1 MAWYDNGLQGTT
13 AYPLS
18 SGLNRPAYEWGLTTY
33 NCPGPVIIDTI
44 SLNPNATEPY
54 SILLNT
60 FSNCQL
66 YCDITGFNSWH
77 VDYYSSML
85 RWGTD
90 GRQQF
95 CRLRLRKNSEPV
107 GSGTYIGDQFALEY
121 LTDYYD
127 GGGSAPAGLEFS
139 FYGIVYAKTGGYFY
153 PNLAP
158 PYGGKNSG
166 LTQSLILIKS
176 GENLDF
182 YLAGMTTSV
191 TYSSTTYV
199 YQCPVVGRIGRL
211 TASTL
216 NDTTLFDPE
225 SDGYTQ
231 ETGTGGSVGGG
242 ENIPDLPVSP
252 SYPGSDMT
260 FPSLPTGAS
269 AFGFS
274 RMALYKPSASQLADA
289 LDILYADST
298 ESTLETI
305 IESCK
310 KWWYKPDQYC
320 IALMLSPV
328 NATTSASK
336 NIKFG
341 KYDSEVSAPYVAD
354 QYHITDCGT
363 IDVPLKYGSFLD
375 FEPHAKIKLYLP
387 YVGFRTM
394 NANEI
399 IGGQIAIKYYT
410 DLLTGASVC
419 MVMVKRQGS
428 NDSILYTFDCNL
440 CVQVPLT
447 SMSYSTVVQNLLSA
461 GVASVTLGAGIATGG
476 IAGAGAI
483 FAGASGVGQS
493 ALSAVGN
500 SGAPDLTQSGSL
512 SANTGVMCYPTPYIC
527 VQMPIPTTPAN
538 YTYEKG
544 RPSNIY
550 MAISS
555 CRGLTVINTLHV
567 DIPGITDAEVEMIR
581 QSFKRGVYC

>member
-1 MAWYDNGLQGTT
+1 MAWYSSGLQGQTL
-13 AYPLS
+13 YGVS
-18 SGLNRPAYEWGLTTY
+18 SSLNRPAYAEYGYTQY
-33 NCPGPVIIDTI
+33 NCPGPVIVD
-44 SLNPNATEPY
+44 SFALNPNATAPY
-54 SILLNT
+54 TIPLNT

-66 YCDITGFNSWH
+66 FIDVLSISTWH
-77 VDYYSSML
+77 VDYFSSML

-90 GRQQF
+90 GVTQT
-95 CRLRLRKNSEPV
+95 CRMRIRKLSEPV
-107 GSGTYIGDQFALEY
+107 DGGTYIGDQFSQQY
-121 LTDYYD
+121 LTNYYD
-127 GGGSAPAGLEFS
+127 GGGQVPGDLAFS
-139 FYGIVYAKTGGYFY
+139 IYGIAYGLNGGIFY
-153 PNLAP
+153 PHTAF
-158 PYGGKNSG
+158 PYGGKSAGLNNS
-166 LTQSLILIKS
+166 ILMVETAQ
-176 GENLDF
+176 GLDF
-182 YLAGMTTSV
+182 HIAGFTSYV
-191 TYSSTTYV
+191 TYADTTFEYA
-199 YQCPVVGRIGRL
+199 CPVTARIGRL
-211 TASTL
+211 STSIL
-216 NDTTLFDPE
+216 ADRTYFDPE
-225 SDGYTQ
+225 VDQGVD
-231 ETGTGGSVGGG
+231 TGTGGSVGGG
-242 ENIPDLPVSP
+242 ENIPSLPVSP
-252 SYPGSDMT
+252 SYPGTDMT

-320 IALMLSPV
+320 ISLMLSPV

-428 NDSILYTFDCNL
+428 NDTILYTFDCNL

-447 SMSYSTVVQNLLSA
+447 SLSYSTVVQNLISA

-476 IAGAGAI
+476 VAGAGAI
-483 FAGASGVGQS
+483 FAGASGAGQS
-493 ALSAVGN
+493 ALNAIGN
-500 SGAPDLTQSGSL
+500 SGSPDLTQSGSL

-550 MAISS
+550 LSISA
-555 CRGLTVINTLHV
+555 CKGLTVINTLHV
-567 DIPGITDAEVEMIR
+567 DIPGITDTEVEMIR
-581 QSFKRGVYC
+581 QAFKRGVYC